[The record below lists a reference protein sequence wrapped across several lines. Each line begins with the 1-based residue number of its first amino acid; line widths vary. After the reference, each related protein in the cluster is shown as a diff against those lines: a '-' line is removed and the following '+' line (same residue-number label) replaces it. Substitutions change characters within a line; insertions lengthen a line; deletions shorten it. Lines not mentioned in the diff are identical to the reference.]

1 MARFFSIFVL
11 FVALGIALV
20 TRPEVAS
27 AISGPWAEFLAEA
40 AHRIIAMWDSST
52 ILSGTVIRDPATGF
66 AVSVDTECTGI
77 DPIVIFWAAVLAFPT
92 DWKHKAVG
100 LVIGLVGLQSLN
112 FVRILGLYFTGLWDR
127 TVFVWSHHNLWQGV
141 IMLGAVLLFYAWLKL
156 GSNMGLARSGN

>member
-77 DPIVIFWAAVLAFPT
+77 DPIVIF
-92 DWKHKAVG
+92 G
-100 LVIGLVGLQSLN
+100 LPFWHFQQIGSTRPSG
-112 FVRILGLYFTGLWDR
+112 
-127 TVFVWSHHNLWQGV
+127 WSS
-141 IMLGAVLLFYAWLKL
+141 A
-156 GSNMGLARSGN
+156 